1 MKIKTT
7 IWQKI
12 IVIIAIINI
21 LDSYKKIL
29 FIKVIEW
36 SNYMDKSI
44 VYKMGYFIGFYFKPF
59 ILKNIPTLICFG
71 LLFLLIFTIIDIR
84 NKNKKSNPDSN
95 FN

>member
-59 ILKNIPTLICFG
+59 ILG
-71 LLFLLIFTIIDIR
+71 LFLLIITIIDIR

>member
-44 VYKMGYFIGFYFKPF
+44 AYKMGYFIGFYFKPF
-59 ILKNIPTLICFG
+59 ILG
-71 LLFLLIFTIIDIR
+71 LLLLIFTIIDIR

>member
-1 MKIKTT
+1 MKIKTS

-44 VYKMGYFIGFYFKPF
+44 AYKMGYFIGFYFKPF
-59 ILKNIPTLICFG
+59 ILG
-71 LLFLLIFTIIDIR
+71 LFLLIFTIIDIR

-95 FN
+95 IN

>member
-44 VYKMGYFIGFYFKPF
+44 AYKMGYFIGFYFKPF
-59 ILKNIPTLICFG
+59 L
-71 LLFLLIFTIIDIR
+71 
-84 NKNKKSNPDSN
+84 DSN
-95 FN
+95 FKCCFYLKLFLFIFIILFLKNLLTFF